1 MTQPIYDVVIVGA
14 GLSGLQAA
22 CTVHQAGLSYVVLE
36 ARDRVGGRTLTARSS
51 TGTAKAE
58 LGAAWI
64 NDTNQSRMWALAE
77 ELGLHTFVQNT
88 DGDVVVQDF
97 DGSLVKFPYGEA
109 PKYPSDQDTESCISI
124 RDLVE
129 NLSTTQSPSIF
140 SPGPHRDSLDSISFE
155 TFLQRARVTD
165 KALATAQVWT
175 HAMLGV
181 DPSEVSALYFIEYC
195 AAGGGLMTMRSDSKG
210 GGQYLR
216 IREGTSSFAEG
227 LLEKLNPRSIKLSS
241 PVAEIH
247 QQPDGTGTETGTVSI
262 SVGGPAPAPPQT
274 YLARRVIVSVPTPVY
289 RTIKF
294 SPALPAAKS
303 AIVNRTRYGF
313 YTKYIVNFSEA
324 FWTKS
329 RLCGLAQSFV
339 GPVSVFRD
347 TSLGPEQP
355 AMTCFIGGSFG
366 RKWASQDAEA
376 KKASVL
382 KQMGE
387 IFAGGE
393 DISEFVVE
401 AVESPW
407 MEEEFSGW
415 GCPCANMPPGVLA
428 QGWDALCAPFGHVF
442 FVGTELSTV
451 WRGYMEGAVR
461 SGESGA
467 WQAIADLRGGRRQ
480 QQQQQQTSKL

>member
-1 MTQPIYDVVIVGA
+1 MSRPIYDVVVVGA

-22 CTVHQAGLSYVVLE
+22 LTVHREGLSYVVLE
-36 ARDRVGGRTLTARSS
+36 ARERVGGRTLTSRSS
-51 TGTAKAE
+51 TGSAKAE

-88 DGDVVVQDF
+88 KGDVVVQDF
-97 DGSLVKFPYGEA
+97 DGKLVKFPYGDA
-109 PKYPSDQDTESCISI
+109 PKYPSDQDTASCISI

-129 NLSTTQSPSIF
+129 SLSTTQSPSIF
-140 SPGPHRDSLDSISFE
+140 AAGPHRDDLDSISFE
-155 TFLQRARVTD
+155 TFLHRSKLTD
-165 KALATAQVWT
+165 KALASAQVWT

-195 AAGGGLMTMRSDSKG
+195 AAGGGLMTMRSDAKG

-216 IREGTSSFAEG
+216 IREGTSAFAEG
-227 LLEKLNPRSIKLSS
+227 LVKKLNAGSVKLSS
-241 PVAEIH
+241 PVAKVH
-247 QQPDGTGTETGTVSI
+247 QEPDGTVSV
-262 SVGGPAPAPPQT
+262 STRGSAPQT
-274 YLARRVIVSVPTPVY
+274 YLARKVIVSVPTPVY
-289 RTIKF
+289 KTINF
-294 SPALPAAKS
+294 APPLPASKS
-303 AIVNRTRYGF
+303 AVVNRTRYGF
-313 YTKYIVNFSEA
+313 YTKYIVSFSEA
-324 FWTKS
+324 FWTEKK
-329 RLCGLAQSFV
+329 LCGLAQSFV

-347 TSLGPEQP
+347 TSLGHEQP

-366 RKWASQDAEA
+366 RKWAAQDAEG

-382 KQMGE
+382 QQ
-387 IFAGGE
+387 ISDVFADGQ
-393 DISEFVVE
+393 DISGLVVE

-415 GCPCANMPPGVLA
+415 GCPCANLPPGVLA
-428 QGWDALCAPFGHVF
+428 DGWSALCAPFGNVIF
-442 FVGTELSTV
+442 AGTELSMV

-467 WQAIADLRGGRRQ
+467 LQAIADLKAGN
-480 QQQQQQTSKL
+480 QQTSKL